1 MLQIFLKEGI
11 LKKLSRKVMQPR
23 MFFLV
28 QYKLSLPLFIAS
40 TVLHNII
47 MIILVVLSHSH
58 LVQNVFC
65 ADLNAIKCKSK
76 KKCSSFV
83 SRAVCSHRF
92 NTPALAAAKILKK
105 FSIRDSYC
113 VQIKTQRWWS
123 YKSIMEADETTRYLG
138 IILLWAAL

>member
-1 MLQIFLKEGI
+1 MCSYGVFVLQIFLKEGI

-28 QYKLSLPLFIAS
+28 QYKLFLPLFIAS

-47 MIILVVLSHSH
+47 MIILIVLSHSH

-76 KKCSSFV
+76 KM
-83 SRAVCSHRF
+83 
-92 NTPALAAAKILKK
+92 LILCK
-105 FSIRDSYC
+105 SGSMQS
-113 VQIKTQRWWS
+113 QI
-123 YKSIMEADETTRYLG
+123 
-138 IILLWAAL
+138 